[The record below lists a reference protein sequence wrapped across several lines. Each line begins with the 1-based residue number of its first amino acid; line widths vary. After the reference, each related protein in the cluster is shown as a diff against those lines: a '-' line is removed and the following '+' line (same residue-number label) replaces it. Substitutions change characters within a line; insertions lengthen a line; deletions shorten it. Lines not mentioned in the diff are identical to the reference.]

1 MNALFLYLIE
11 SAICI
16 TLLYAVYWLFL
27 RKDTFFM
34 MNRVYLLGTVSMSL
48 LLPLLPFHWQPSGA
62 ADTVV
67 YILDPVLITPDKI
80 EKAAGNHLQLLEIAG
95 IVYFTGLVIFVL
107 RFIGQMLQLFFI
119 VRRNGTD
126 RRQGVRIVFVDR
138 GYSPF
143 SFFNLVFINE
153 KYIAGE
159 KLESILTHERIHVQQ
174 FHTLDVILTEVLIII
189 QWFNPFAWLM
199 GREFRTIHE
208 FLADEGVIKAG
219 TSRSEYQQM
228 ILDET
233 LGMQVNGLTNNFNVS
248 LIKKRILMISKVKSG
263 KWSRTKLILAIPAI
277 FALVLLISARS
288 YSSSA
293 GQDKTTVKA
302 SSQASVTPQSQSTA
316 TANEK
321 VKFVKVTD
329 PKVYDS
335 VDVLPEFP
343 GGWPGLGQFILKN
356 LKYPE
361 SAIKSQTQGKV
372 FVSFIVW
379 SDGSVGEVKIKQ
391 GIGHGCDEEAMR
403 VVKMMPKWKPGEKGG
418 KVVNVH
424 FVLPINFALGDGK
437 KGK

>member
-1 MNALFLYLIE
+1 
-11 SAICI
+11 
-16 TLLYAVYWLFL
+16 
-27 RKDTFFM
+27 
-34 MNRVYLLGTVSMSL
+34 
-48 LLPLLPFHWQPSGA
+48 
-62 ADTVV
+62 
-67 YILDPVLITPDKI
+67 
-80 EKAAGNHLQLLEIAG
+80 
-95 IVYFTGLVIFVL
+95 
-107 RFIGQMLQLFFI
+107 
-119 VRRNGTD
+119 
-126 RRQGVRIVFVDR
+126 
-138 GYSPF
+138 
-143 SFFNLVFINE
+143 
-153 KYIAGE
+153 
-159 KLESILTHERIHVQQ
+159 
-174 FHTLDVILTEVLIII
+174 
-189 QWFNPFAWLM
+189 
-199 GREFRTIHE
+199 
-208 FLADEGVIKAG
+208 
-219 TSRSEYQQM
+219 
-228 ILDET
+228 
-233 LGMQVNGLTNNFNVS
+233 
-248 LIKKRILMISKVKSG
+248 MISKVKSG

-302 SSQASVTPQSQSTA
+302 SSQTSVTPQSQSTA
-316 TANEK
+316 TTNEK

-437 KGK
+437 KVK